1 MSLEEITNITNIEH
15 FIGKDVEITTVDDD
29 SFIGTVE
36 KIFDG
41 FMQVSGIE
49 INANDFNTIIE
60 KGLTWVNIKNIV
72 AIKIFKPLEN
82 PDYFSQDIALE
93 EKEEDTPEE
102 NTTDEIS
109 DGYTTYK

>member
-15 FIGKDVEITTVDDD
+15 FIGKDVEITTVGDD
-29 SFIGTVE
+29 FVIGTVE

-41 FMQVSGIE
+41 FMQVGAIE
-49 INANDFNTIIE
+49 ITPNDFNTIIE

-82 PDYFSQDIALE
+82 PDYFSQDIASQE
-93 EKEEDTPEE
+93 TEGDAPEE